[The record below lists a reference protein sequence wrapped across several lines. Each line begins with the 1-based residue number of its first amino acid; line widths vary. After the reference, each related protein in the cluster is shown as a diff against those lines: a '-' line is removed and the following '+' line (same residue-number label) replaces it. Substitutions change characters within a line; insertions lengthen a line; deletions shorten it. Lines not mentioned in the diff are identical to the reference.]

1 MQYTYEFEM
10 WRGEFAWIA
19 APFDLVGITQGVDVE
34 DVCESAADL
43 LRELAREYLM
53 RGETPPKATFDHEP
67 SHGGVRLIVSVDVT
81 LDDIEKVSAAQAAEL
96 LGVSRSR
103 CDGYAAF
110 GPSRRLERRPQHL
123 GGQSQHRRAP
133 CLPRPSGK
141 AKGRK
146 ARMTTND
153 IERYV
158 QKRSK
163 RNPEFIQA
171 WENSHSKHEALRQKS
186 NSNNLNN
193 TSIYLKEETS
203 SHPTTTSCP
212 STIPWLVML
221 NLHYEDAG

>member
-1 MQYTYEFEM
+1 MIKEQEMQYTYEFEM

-103 CDGYAAF
+103 VTA
-110 GPSRRLERRPQHL
+110 
-123 GGQSQHRRAP
+123 
-133 CLPRPSGK
+133 
-141 AKGRK
+141 
-146 ARMTTND
+146 
-153 IERYV
+153 
-158 QKRSK
+158 
-163 RNPEFIQA
+163 
-171 WENSHSKHEALRQKS
+171 
-186 NSNNLNN
+186 
-193 TSIYLKEETS
+193 
-203 SHPTTTSCP
+203 
-212 STIPWLVML
+212 ML
-221 NLHYEDAG
+221 H

>member
-103 CDGYAAF
+103 VTAMLHSGLLEGWKDGRNTWVAKA
-110 GPSRRLERRPQHL
+110 E
-123 GGQSQHRRAP
+123 HRRAP

-203 SHPTTTSCP
+203 SHPYNDFLP
-212 STIPWLVML
+212 IDDPL
-221 NLHYEDAG
+221 AGYAKLAL